1 MKKRIDV
8 DITDIAIIAEKH
20 EREEFTF
27 ECRSREY
34 DGFVYFMEGEGT
46 LYISGT
52 TFSLPV
58 FPGALFWFHR
68 GDSYRFR
75 VEAGCHYVTSAYRLV
90 RDDASIVPLLP
101 TMTMAEGAG
110 ELAIE
115 QLVREWESRRPTSY
129 MRCRLA
135 ILAMYLE
142 HFVTSPAWAEDA
154 ALVAAVDFI
163 HKNFRRAFRSEELA
177 AACSLSPSHL
187 RGKFREAMG
196 MSVTAYR
203 DRLRLAAACEM
214 LESGLFA
221 PKDVAYELGY
231 ADVYHFTKIFT
242 ARMGVSPAR
251 YAKKKK

>member
-1 MKKRIDV
+1 MNKRIDV

-110 ELAIE
+110 ELAVNGV
-115 QLVREWESRRPTSY
+115 LHDDV
-129 MRCRLA
+129 
-135 ILAMYLE
+135 
-142 HFVTSPAWAEDA
+142 HHGA
-154 ALVAAVDFI
+154 ALVYDGVQFPLHVLPAVAAGQRVGDAVGVRGQNVPPGGGGDVQSARAKQGDVSHDDLPADGKLPGQHRGAHRPLCLLQPGGDGLSSPLGV
-163 HKNFRRAFRSEELA
+163 HKTSPF
-177 AACSLSPSHL
+177 CLS
-187 RGKFREAMG
+187 
-196 MSVTAYR
+196 
-203 DRLRLAAACEM
+203 
-214 LESGLFA
+214 
-221 PKDVAYELGY
+221 
-231 ADVYHFTKIFT
+231 
-242 ARMGVSPAR
+242 
-251 YAKKKK
+251 